1 MPLKILLLLLFCAGL
16 APTFAGDAPP
26 LFSDENMQF
35 DFASGLARR
44 RLDAEAVA
52 EFTKFIDRYPQS
64 AKIAVARGQ
73 RAEAEFNLGDYAAA
87 AGDYAAFLA
96 GDGATLHYAL
106 RYAICLGELQRHA
119 EALQVLRPW
128 LTHRDKELP
137 AANYYAGLA
146 ARESDQPAQPY
157 FQAAIDAGD
166 AQISPLALYALG
178 ETQRRQEQWTLAA
191 ATFSTLAAR
200 YPDHELAPAA
210 LLATGE
216 ISRQTGD
223 FAAAVSIF
231 HSLADAPDAPL
242 RRRARYELAVALAD
256 LKRTDEARHYA
267 ALVAND
273 PNAGEFHDRANFLL
287 ATLYFAQKRYVNAD
301 VALRK
306 ISAAAE
312 FADRAATLA
321 LWNAYEQHDYAAVLR
336 LAALDKFS
344 ANEDFRYLA
353 GRAAYALGDYPAAAR
368 NFLAARDLR
377 GKRAAEAGLEAALA
391 WEKSGDAENAVAAYE
406 WLRQNAPERRDAGIG
421 LGRTLM
427 NARRYEAALRVWE
440 ELSRD
445 EQLTAEQRENVM
457 FQQAAAF
464 FYLRQFGNL
473 RAAGERL
480 LAEFPQG
487 PNAPEAWFW
496 LAWRDLEDQQFA
508 AALAKSQEFLRRYP
522 AHRLAGQARYYS
534 GVALLKLE
542 RADEAADIFY
552 QVVAGGGTLTGEEL
566 LWLAGQMR
574 ARHDAT
580 RAAEIF
586 TRIIDDEKAPLLRVA
601 AALGLA
607 DLRRAEKKWDEALAL
622 ARQVE
627 TWLPQIGAPPPT
639 LTALNNEMNL
649 GLTVAA
655 RHLGDLAT
663 AERTLARITVAP
675 DDANA
680 PRLYYERGMLAAA
693 QKKYAEAAE
702 LLMRVGLLSG
712 DAELAGAALWEAA
725 QACVADNDAHRAQIC
740 YEELAG
746 ELNDSFGRRFPNS
759 EYVKRARAEL
769 ERAINN

>member
-1 MPLKILLLLLFCAGL
+1 MPLRKILLLFLLCGWS
-16 APTFAGDAPP
+16 FAGDAAP

-64 AKIAVARGQ
+64 AKIVEARGQ
-73 RAEAEFNLGDYAAA
+73 RAEAEFNRGAYAAA

-128 LTHRDKELP
+128 LTRPDKELP

-146 ARESDQPAQPY
+146 ARASDQPAQSY

-178 ETQRRQEQWTLAA
+178 ETQRRQEQWASAA

-200 YPDHELAPAA
+200 YPDHELSPAA
-210 LLATGE
+210 RLATGE
-216 ISRQTGD
+216 INRQTGD
-223 FAAAVSIF
+223 LAAAVSIF
-231 HSLADAPDAPL
+231 HSLADAPDTPL

-256 LKRTDEARHYA
+256 LKRTDEALHYA
-267 ALVAND
+267 ALVASD
-273 PNAGEFHDRANFLL
+273 AGEFHDRANFLL

-306 ISAAAE
+306 ISTANE
-312 FADRAATLA
+312 FADRVATLA

-353 GRAAYALGDYPAAAR
+353 GRAAYALGDYPAAAQ

-377 GKRAAEAGLEAALA
+377 GKRAVEAGLEAALA

-440 ELSRD
+440 ELSHD
-445 EQLTAEQRENVM
+445 DHLTAEQRENVM

-542 RADEAADIFY
+542 RADEAADLFY
-552 QVVAGGGTLTGEEL
+552 QVVADGGTLSGEEL

-574 ARHDAT
+574 ARHDAA

-586 TRIIDDEKAPLLRVA
+586 TRIIDDEKAPLLRVT

-607 DLRRAEKKWDEALAL
+607 DLRRAEEKWDAALTWS
-622 ARQVE
+622 RQVE

-649 GLTVAA
+649 GLAVAA

-663 AERTLARITVAP
+663 AERALAQITVAP

-693 QKKYAEAAE
+693 QQKYAEAAE

-725 QACVADNDAHRAQIC
+725 QACVAGNDAHRAQIC

-759 EYVKRARAEL
+759 EYVKRARTEL